1 MDPNLNQNLPKKH
14 IFGIWG
20 IFCLI
25 KNLKKDFRTFSEN
38 IRFSKHFG
46 IKNVKSEKKIRS
58 KWFLENIK
66 WYRLFLQEITKFSE
80 IPKNII
86 KGSISHSELNFC
98 STLTFLVSNFLE
110 NPIFLEKSKKIHF
123 GGISGPKM
131 YSNLTQISISLFT
144 WSPLLL
150 RLQISYNPTHYIVKN
165 TFLLID

>member
-25 KNLKKDFRTFSEN
+25 KNLKNDFSTFSEN

-58 KWFLENIK
+58 EWFLENIN

-98 STLTFLVSNFLE
+98 STLTFLVPNFLE
-110 NPIFLEKSKKIHF
+110 NPIFLEKSKKTHF
-123 GGISGPKM
+123 GGNK
-131 YSNLTQISISLFT
+131 
-144 WSPLLL
+144 WSKNVLKFDPNQYQLIYLVT
-150 RLQISYNPTHYIVKN
+150 SPTEITN
-165 TFLLID
+165 